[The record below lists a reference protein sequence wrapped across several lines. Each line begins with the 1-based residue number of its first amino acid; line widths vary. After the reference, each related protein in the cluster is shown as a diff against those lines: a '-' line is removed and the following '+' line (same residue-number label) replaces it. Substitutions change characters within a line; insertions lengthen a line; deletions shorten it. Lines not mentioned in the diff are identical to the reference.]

1 MIRCANCAEVRAQVQ
16 EPIPWLPR
24 GAGCSYGDAA
34 ILDEGRLLLLDGPQ
48 RSSTT
53 VSNSDSI
60 VVSSAETLRRLLS
73 TLANEGLTLPV
84 VPGVLDATV
93 GGVLAADAHG
103 KNHPVR
109 GSLRDVT
116 RSIRLVLPSGEEV
129 ECDRDRN
136 QDLFEA
142 TIGGMGL
149 TGMIVEAQL
158 DVIAYG
164 GPNASVEVLTTPDL
178 ESSLEQLRQ
187 LGQRQE
193 HVAAWLDPTAPD
205 DAFGRGIVVGGTA
218 NNHGGNENRS
228 WNFSRALPFPPGL
241 GGFLGPTT
249 LRWHNNFRYRFAGR
263 SDRVRSWKLE
273 QLLFPLDRWSNW
285 KRIYQPR
292 GFHQH
297 QSLIPHSCCQ
307 QAIKKLLKI
316 ACSGALEP
324 TLVVLKCMR
333 SGGGWLSFPEQGMT
347 LTMDIRADEDS
358 PEILRRLD
366 QEVAEQGGRVY
377 LAKDTTLT
385 PELLARMYPDLPRF
399 LELRQRIDPDRKIA
413 SDLSRR
419 LDL

>member
-1 MIRCANCAEVRAQVQ
+1 MC
-16 EPIPWLPR
+16 WLPR
-24 GAGCSYGDAA
+24 GGGFSYGDAA
-34 ILDEGRLLLLDGPQ
+34 ILDEGRLLLLDCPEG
-48 RSSTT
+48 SGTIC
-53 VSNSDSI
+53 SDSGSI
-60 VVSSAETLRRLLS
+60 VVPSALTLRTLLS
-73 TLANEGLTLPV
+73 TLATEGLTLPV

-103 KNHPVR
+103 KNHLIR

-116 RSIRLVLPSGEEV
+116 RSLRLLLPTGEVV

-136 QDLFEA
+136 QDLFGA

-149 TGMIVEAQL
+149 TGMILEAQL
-158 DVIAYG
+158 EVIPFA
-164 GPNASVEVLTTPDL
+164 GPQASVEVLTTPDL
-178 ESSLEQLRQ
+178 ETSLEQLQR

-193 HVAAWLDPTAPD
+193 HVAVWLDPTARD
-205 DAFGRGIVVGGTA
+205 GAWGRGIVVGGA
-218 NNHGGNENRS
+218 VENSGGNEQRS
-228 WNFSRALPFPPGL
+228 WNLSRAFPFPPGL
-241 GGFLGPTT
+241 GRLLGPRT
-249 LRWHNNFRYRFAGR
+249 LRWHNQFRYRFAGG

-273 QLLFPLDRWSNW
+273 RLLFPLERWSNW
-285 KRIYQPR
+285 KRIYQPG

-297 QSLIPHSCCQ
+297 QSLIPQGSCQ

-316 ACSGALEP
+316 ACSGVLAP

-333 SGGGWLSFPEQGMT
+333 RGGGWLSFPEQGMT
-347 LTMDIRADEDS
+347 LTMDLRADGDS

-366 QEVAEQGGRVY
+366 QEVADQGGRVY
-377 LAKDTTLT
+377 LAKDSTLT

-399 LELRQRIDPDRKIA
+399 LELRQRVDPDRKIA